1 MFDEHTVFDSK
12 TKDLIDNL
20 MHSTLEEIVTL
31 IRTIK
36 LLTPAYEPETKSF
49 YEDDTAEETA
59 ALDNE
64 EDQLGYYQGRKIRDT
79 YPTPPLT
86 PPPAALLANLMTSPH
101 KELQSWQ
108 GTSTTI
114 L

>member
-1 MFDEHTVFDSK
+1 MFDEHTVFDGK
-12 TKDLIDNL
+12 TEDLMDNL

-31 IRTIK
+31 IRTIE
-36 LLTPAYEPETKSF
+36 LPTPAHEPETESF

-79 YPTPPLT
+79 YPTPPPT

-101 KELQSWQ
+101 EELQSWQ

-114 L
+114 T